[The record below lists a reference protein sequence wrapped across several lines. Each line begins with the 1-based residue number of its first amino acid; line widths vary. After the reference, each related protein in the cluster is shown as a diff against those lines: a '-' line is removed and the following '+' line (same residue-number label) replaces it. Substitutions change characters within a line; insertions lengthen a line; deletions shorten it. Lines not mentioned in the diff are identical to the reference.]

1 MKLFSPAIGHNSIL
15 VLIFVALL
23 FSPISLIADGNDKKC
38 DTKGKKNGNIN
49 LVNNKSV
56 NNEES
61 KEKDVSELVL
71 NCKQLSGKAK
81 EMKQA
86 PDGVCN
92 VTAVDG
98 KTFRSIVENNNGKK
112 TVVQIWAMWCGGR
125 YDKMVEISELIPKN
139 DEYNMILL
147 STDINTKA
155 QKKAIRN
162 LLYTTGFRSDSY
174 LMYNKLETD
183 DDIGSAIG
191 PPTVYGFL
199 KDFDSDFTEDK
210 LYWTL
215 VLDENNNV
223 IYKDPPATG
232 KEISKEE
239 QTKELEAKM
248 MKLKQLLGMKG

>member
-1 MKLFSPAIGHNSIL
+1 MNLFCSTIKQNIIL
-15 VLIFVALL
+15 SSLLICVFILPFNLL
-23 FSPISLIADGNDKKC
+23 ADSKEKKC
-38 DTKGKKNGNIN
+38 DTKGKKSGNIKI
-49 LVNNKSV
+49 VGQKDAP
-56 NNEES
+56 
-61 KEKDVSELVL
+61 EKDISELVL

-125 YDKMVEISELIPKN
+125 YEKMLEISELIPKN
-139 DEYNMILL
+139 NEYNMILL

-155 QKKAIRN
+155 QREAIRN

-174 LMYNKLETD
+174 MMYNKLESD
-183 DDIGSAIG
+183 DDIGLAIG

-199 KDFDSDFTEDK
+199 KEFDPDFTKDK

-215 VLDENNNV
+215 VLDENNKV
-223 IYKDPPATG
+223 IYKDPPSKG
-232 KEISKEE
+232 EITKEE
-239 QTKELEAKM
+239 QAKELKAKM
-248 MKLKQLLGMKG
+248 KKLKQLLGINE

>member
-1 MKLFSPAIGHNSIL
+1 MKLFRSTIKQNIITSSLLIAVFIL
-15 VLIFVALL
+15 PLTLL
-23 FSPISLIADGNDKKC
+23 ADGNKKKC
-38 DTKGKKNGNIN
+38 DTKAKKSGNFKVI
-49 LVNNKSV
+49 KD
-56 NNEES
+56 EDDP
-61 KEKDVSELVL
+61 EKDISELVL

-98 KTFRSIVENNNGKK
+98 KTFKSIVENNNGKK

-125 YDKMVEISELIPKN
+125 YEKMLEISELIPKN
-139 DEYNMILL
+139 NEYNMILL

-155 QKKAIRN
+155 QKQAIRN
-162 LLYTTGFRSDSY
+162 LLYTNGFRSDSY
-174 LMYNKLETD
+174 LMYNKLESD

-199 KDFDSDFTEDK
+199 KDFEPDFTRDK

-215 VLDENNNV
+215 VLDENNKV
-223 IYKDPPATG
+223 IYKDPPSKG
-232 KEISKEE
+232 EITKEE
-239 QTKELEAKM
+239 QAKELKAKM
-248 MKLKQLLGMKG
+248 KKLKELLGIKEQ